1 MKKTIAFLLSLVMAL
16 SLLTACSTQK
26 EPNSP
31 NKGGNTSDPSN
42 LKIGLVLTGS
52 ANDGGW
58 NQMAADAASTVA
70 AKYGCTVN
78 FSESVATTDIENHPR
93 VCRCQI
99 RHCVRP
105 WCRAV

>member
-42 LKIGLVLTGS
+42 LKIGPEVPTT
-52 ANDGGW
+52 ADGTKW
-58 NQMAADAASTVA
+58 LPTPLPLLQPNMAA
-70 AKYGCTVN
+70 
-78 FSESVATTDIENHPR
+78 
-93 VCRCQI
+93 Q
-99 RHCVRP
+99 
-105 WCRAV
+105 

>member
-58 NQMAADAASTVA
+58 NQMAAAAASTVA
-70 AKYGCTVN
+70 
-78 FSESVATTDIENHPR
+78 

>member
-42 LKIGLVLTGS
+42 L
-52 ANDGGW
+52 DGTKW
-58 NQMAADAASTVA
+58 LPTPLPLLQPNMVA
-70 AKYGCTVN
+70 
-78 FSESVATTDIENHPR
+78 
-93 VCRCQI
+93 Q
-99 RHCVRP
+99 
-105 WCRAV
+105 